1 MEGLPSFSYANRD
14 LSWLHFNE
22 RVLQEAANPAV
33 PLYERIRFLAIFSSN
48 LDEFFRVR
56 MSALLAVSDFN
67 DGITPSRA
75 ALDGAEAYLL
85 ADVRAVVQRCQEDFG
100 RLLTGQIL
108 PQLRQQRVHLYYNE
122 HLRPDHE
129 PAVIDYFFSRV
140 LAFLQPVWLDEAR
153 NASVQLPDNALYLV
167 VSLRPTVNPG
177 HTRYAL
183 LPIPRQHLP
192 RFYEL
197 PDSADDGHHLLFLDD
212 VIRQHLPAVFSG
224 FTIQGCYGIKINRN
238 ADVSI
243 ADEFSG
249 EMDAN
254 VAWMVDQRN
263 AGVPTRFLYDATMP
277 PELLDLLT
285 RYFGLTRPELIAGG
299 RYHSLSDLSDLPNPV
314 GRSLTYPARSPIAYP
329 ALQGDASLFTQ
340 IDGRDYLLHLPYY
353 SYNPVLR
360 FFNEAAIDP
369 DVREIYV
376 TLYRVASESAIVHA
390 LISAA
395 RNGKQVTVF
404 VELKAR
410 FDETNNLKW
419 GKQMKAAGVRLIYSI
434 PTLKVHA
441 KTALVKRQR
450 GWRSEQYGLLATGN
464 FNEGTARFYTDHV
477 LLTSHSGLTQ
487 ELDLLFAYLQSRE
500 QPGPYAFLPFQHLL
514 VAQFNL
520 VDRFLSLI
528 DREIAHHR
536 AGQPARITI
545 KLNNLQEKT
554 MIDKLY
560 EASRAGVRVELIVRA
575 ICTLVPGV
583 PGQSETITVRRI
595 VDRYLEHGRVFI
607 FHNNGNPETYLGSA
621 DWMNR
626 NLHRRIEVCFP
637 VYDATLQAQI
647 RQLIDFQL
655 ADNTQ
660 AQVLNSSAGRES
672 VAENHSKWPD
682 RRTSTQQ
689 ESAQEEFIEP
699 VRSQEAIYNWLNDD
713 YTQEFN
719 L

>member
-1 MEGLPSFSYANRD
+1 MPFPQFTYFNRD
-14 LSWLHFNE
+14 LSWLHFNK
-22 RVLQEAANPAV
+22 RVLREAANPAV
-33 PLYERIRFLAIFSSN
+33 PLYDRIRFLAIFSSN

-56 MSALLAVSDFN
+56 MSALLVISDLN
-67 DGITPSRA
+67 DGA
-75 ALDGAEAYLL
+75 ALDRADAYLL
-85 ADVRAVVQRCQEDFG
+85 ADVQAMVQRCQEEFG
-100 RLLTGQIL
+100 RLLRDQIL
-108 PQLRQQRVHLYYNE
+108 PQLVQQRVHLYYNE
-122 HLRPDHE
+122 PLLPAHQ
-129 PAVIDYFFSRV
+129 PAVTDYFFSRV
-140 LAFLQPVWLDEAR
+140 LAFLQPVWLDETHS
-153 NASVQLPDNALYLV
+153 ASIQLPDNALCFI
-167 VSLRPTVNPG
+167 VSLVSIANPDQ
-177 HTRYAL
+177 TRYAL
-183 LPIPRQHLP
+183 LPIPRQNLP
-192 RFYEL
+192 RFFEL
-197 PDSADDGHHLLFLDD
+197 PASADGHHLLFLDD
-212 VIRQHLPAVFSG
+212 VIRQQLPTIFPD

-254 VAWMVDQRN
+254 VAWMVDQRS

-277 PELLDLLT
+277 PDLLDFLT

-314 GRSLTYPARSPIAYP
+314 GRSLTYPSRLPIAYP
-329 ALQGDASLFTQ
+329 ALQGDASIFTQ
-340 IDGRDYLLHLPYY
+340 IDQRDYLLHLPYH

-376 TLYRVASESAIVHA
+376 TLYRVASESAIVNA

-395 RNGKQVTVF
+395 HNGKQVTVF

-419 GKQMKAAGVRLIYSI
+419 GKRMKAAGVRLIYSI
-434 PTLKVHA
+434 PALKVHA

-500 QPGPYAFLPFQHLL
+500 QPAQYAFLPFQHLL

-520 VDRFLSLI
+520 VDRFLGLI
-528 DREIAHHR
+528 DREIANHR
-536 AGQPARITI
+536 ARQPARITI

-583 PGQSETITVRRI
+583 PRQSEHITVRRI

-607 FHNNGNPETYLGSA
+607 FHNGGNPETYLGSA

-637 VYDATLQAQI
+637 VYDVALQTQI

-660 AQVLNSSAGRES
+660 AQVLGSTTDKAP
-672 VAENHSKWPD
+672 VADDSPAELEA
-682 RRTSTQQ
+682 STNR
-689 ESAQEEFIEP
+689 SP
-699 VRSQEAIYNWLNDD
+699 VRSQEAIYGWLAD
-713 YTQEFN
+713 QVIPKFS